1 MTEHNICGVLV
12 MTEPE
17 TIALV
22 EGNLNA
28 INGVEVHANNPEGKL
43 VVTVEDTIDESCI
56 NRVGSLNTV
65 DGVISTSL
73 IYQHAEPEEAEQ
85 ELR

>member
-12 MTEPE
+12 MTNPE
-17 TIALV
+17 TIAMV

-28 INGVEVHANNPEGKL
+28 INGVEVHASSPEGKL
-43 VVTVEDTIDESCI
+43 VVTVEDTVDESCI
-56 NRVGSLNTV
+56 NSVGSLTTV

-73 IYQHAEPEEAEQ
+73 IYHHSEPEEAEQ
-85 ELR
+85 EL

>member
-12 MTEPE
+12 MTNPE
-17 TIALV
+17 TIAMV

-28 INGVEVHANNPEGKL
+28 INGVEVHASSPEGKL
-43 VVTVEDTIDESCI
+43 VVTVEDTPDESCI

-65 DGVISTSL
+65 DGVVSTAL
-73 IYQHAEPEEAEQ
+73 VYQHSESEEAEQ
-85 ELR
+85 EL